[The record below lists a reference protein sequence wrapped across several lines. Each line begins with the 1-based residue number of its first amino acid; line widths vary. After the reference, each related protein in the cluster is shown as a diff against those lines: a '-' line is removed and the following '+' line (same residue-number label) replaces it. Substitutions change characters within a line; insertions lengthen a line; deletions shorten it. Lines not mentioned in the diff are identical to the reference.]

1 MVAKAG
7 IKTGIVILLGLAAC
21 LAVLRAADAIREL
34 GLREADAR
42 ESVIEAIN
50 SGNVNWWPASKAFK
64 AAAPAVRAGL
74 VTGALT
80 WAKTYTES
88 AEFKTAYE
96 KVRQN
101 QKPEAPKP
109 KSADEEMA
117 KQRAQLEK
125 SIAETKKRLAEPPP
139 AGVSPEIAKAIRDG
153 SESALKM
160 LTAQLADMDKPE
172 TKAML
177 RQSIEYQNKNSQE
190 QYQRSM
196 KEWESRYPIDPKP
209 LLVKRLQHFLDQ
221 SAGVDFGA
229 KLVPCGSKK
238 CFADKPNE
246 QKPQDWKLCYR
257 AGKGA
262 VDAARAFATTW
273 LAELQKK

>member
-1 MVAKAG
+1 MKAKRG
-7 IKTGIVILLGLAAC
+7 ITGGIIVVLGLAGC
-21 LAVLRAADAIREL
+21 LAVLRAADAIRDL
-34 GLREADAR
+34 GLKEADAR
-42 ESVIEAIN
+42 ESVLQAIN
-50 SGNVNWWPASKAFK
+50 SGIVNWWPASKAFK

-80 WAKTYTES
+80 WARTYTAS
-88 AEFKTAYE
+88 AEFTTAYE

-101 QKPEAPKP
+101 QKPEVPKP
-109 KSADEEMA
+109 KSVDEEIA
-117 KQRAQLEK
+117 RQRAQLQEA
-125 SIAETKKRLAEPPP
+125 IAQTKKTLAEPP
-139 AGVSPEIAKAIRDG
+139 AGVSPEIAKAIRNG
-153 SESALKM
+153 GEIALKS
-160 LTAQLADMDKPE
+160 LTAQLAELDKPQ

-177 RQSIEYQNKNSQE
+177 GQGIEYENKSHQD

-196 KEWESRYPIDPKP
+196 KEWETRYPIDPKP
-209 LLVKRLQHFLDQ
+209 LLANRLQHFLDQ

-229 KLVPCGSKK
+229 TLVPCGSKK

-246 QKPQDWKLCYR
+246 QKSQNWKLCYR
-257 AGKGA
+257 AGKEA

>member
-1 MVAKAG
+1 MRAKRG
-7 IKTGIVILLGLAAC
+7 ITVGIVVVLGLAGC
-21 LAVLRAADAIREL
+21 LAVLRAADALRDL
-34 GLREADAR
+34 GLKEANAK

-74 VTGALT
+74 VMGALT

-88 AEFKTAYE
+88 AEFTTAYE
-96 KVRQN
+96 KVRQT

-109 KSADEEMA
+109 KSVDEEIA
-117 KQRAQLEK
+117 KQRAQLEQA
-125 SIAETKKRLAEPPP
+125 IAETKKTLAQPP

-153 SESALKM
+153 SDIALKS
-160 LTAQLADMDKPE
+160 LTAQLADLDKPQ

-177 RQSIEYQNKNSQE
+177 GQSVEYENKSRQD
-190 QYQRSM
+190 QYQRST
-196 KEWESRYPIDPKP
+196 KDWETRYPIDPK
-209 LLVKRLQHFLDQ
+209 LLVVKRLQHFLDQ

-229 KLVPCGSKK
+229 TLVPCGSKK
-238 CFADKPNE
+238 CFADKPSE
-246 QKPQDWKLCYR
+246 QKPQNWKLCYR
-257 AGKGA
+257 AGKEA
-262 VDAARAFATTW
+262 VDAGRAFATTW